1 MLNEAVIPLDQLEL
15 IDTLQ
20 RLGLAYHFQDEINK
34 ILNNIY
40 IQNRFEKTW
49 TKEDLHATALQF
61 RLLRQHGYNISQ
73 EIFNI
78 FLDDLGNFKAC
89 IGEDLK
95 GLLSLYEASYLS
107 EEGENILEV
116 ARKFA
121 TICLQKYTTLQD
133 KDQFLSMIISHSLE
147 LPLHW
152 RVPRLETRWFIEV
165 YERKEGTN
173 PLLLEL
179 SKLDFNNVQAIHQ
192 EDLKYVSWWWRNT
205 GLGEK
210 LGFARD
216 RLMENF
222 LWTVGENSEPQF
234 GYFRRMSTKIFSL
247 MTVMDDIYD
256 VYGTLDELQLFT
268 DAVERWDVNAMDQLP
283 EYMKLCFLA
292 LHNSINEIGYDVLRK
307 QGLYV
312 IPYLKKAWADLC
324 KSYLV
329 EAKWYYSGYT
339 PTMQE
344 YMDNAW
350 ISISAPVILVHAY
363 FLEGSPASNE
373 ALKSL
378 KEYPDIIR
386 WSSMILRFANDL
398 GTSSDELKRGDN
410 PKSIQCYM
418 YETGASEAKAREH
431 IQYLIGEAWK
441 KINKERGLADF
452 PFSKTFIEVAANL
465 ARMAQ
470 CVYQYGDGYGIE
482 NGETK
487 DRVLSLLVKP
497 IPIYLFL
504 PFP

>member
-1 MLNEAVIPLDQLEL
+1 MALLFPSPSCFTNANLAKLSYSTHSKSTYNYCFANPIRCMGGPKMSNETVIRRSANYHPPIWDYNFVQSLRHEFVGESYTKRINHLKKSVKTMLNEAVIPLDQLEL

-192 EDLKYVSWWWRNT
+192 EDLKYVSWYAH
-205 GLGEK
+205 
-210 LGFARD
+210 F
-216 RLMENF
+216 
-222 LWTVGENSEPQF
+222 
-234 GYFRRMSTKIFSL
+234 
-247 MTVMDDIYD
+247 
-256 VYGTLDELQLFT
+256 
-268 DAVERWDVNAMDQLP
+268 
-283 EYMKLCFLA
+283 
-292 LHNSINEIGYDVLRK
+292 
-307 QGLYV
+307 
-312 IPYLKKAWADLC
+312 
-324 KSYLV
+324 
-329 EAKWYYSGYT
+329 
-339 PTMQE
+339 
-344 YMDNAW
+344 
-350 ISISAPVILVHAY
+350 
-363 FLEGSPASNE
+363 
-373 ALKSL
+373 
-378 KEYPDIIR
+378 
-386 WSSMILRFANDL
+386 
-398 GTSSDELKRGDN
+398 
-410 PKSIQCYM
+410 
-418 YETGASEAKAREH
+418 
-431 IQYLIGEAWK
+431 
-441 KINKERGLADF
+441 
-452 PFSKTFIEVAANL
+452 
-465 ARMAQ
+465 
-470 CVYQYGDGYGIE
+470 
-482 NGETK
+482 
-487 DRVLSLLVKP
+487 
-497 IPIYLFL
+497 
-504 PFP
+504 